1 MIEQL
6 TKEQEAAIPAHVEK
20 ALKPLLTGVPTN
32 KEQATTAI
40 QRLYEFCGLKKP
52 MVIFV
57 SSPIAAQLA
66 AYLLKTSGSIACQQV
81 DSQVGGQVRDQVG
94 RQVGDQ
100 VGSQVRR
107 QVGSQVRDQVDSQV
121 WSQVDSQVWGQVWD
135 QVERQVWS
143 QVDSQ
148 VWGQVWDQVER
159 QVRSQVWGQ
168 VESQVCD
175 QVESQVSG
183 QVGSQV
189 RDQVR
194 SQVCDQV
201 ESQVRSQVGDNFEYE
216 PFSIYGSYCADA
228 YWLSFYRFFHEH
240 DLVKLSNTQFHN
252 LVMLCDSNVY
262 DSIQL
267 KGACICCE
275 MPTRLERD
283 EERRLHSTTGHAIE
297 WSDGWGF
304 HALWGVRFP
313 AELWASVVNKTIAPA
328 DVLRLDNIEQRMAAM
343 RFLGLDYIFEALP
356 TKVLHKSSRGNTLFS
371 IDGLTD
377 GTEYAL
383 RYLCPSTK
391 RQYVS
396 FVPPDIGSEKD
407 ADLAMAWKHNM
418 TKEMYQMMELES

>member
-20 ALKPLLTGVPTN
+20 ALKPLLTGAPTN

-81 DSQVGGQVRDQVG
+81 ESQVKDQVWSQVRDQVWG
-94 RQVGDQ
+94 QVWDQVWSQVSGQVWDQVWDQVCDQVWDQVCDQVRGQVESQVRGQVWGQVRSQVWGQVWRQVSGQVWSQ
-100 VGSQVRR
+100 VGS
-107 QVGSQVRDQVDSQV
+107 QVGSQVRDQVKD
-121 WSQVDSQVWGQVWD
+121 
-135 QVERQVWS
+135 
-143 QVDSQ
+143 
-148 VWGQVWDQVER
+148 
-159 QVRSQVWGQ
+159 
-168 VESQVCD
+168 
-175 QVESQVSG
+175 
-183 QVGSQV
+183 
-189 RDQVR
+189 
-194 SQVCDQV
+194 
-201 ESQVRSQVGDNFEYE
+201 QVGDNFEYE

-283 EERRLHSTTGHAIE
+283 EEHRLHSTTGHAIE

-304 HALWGVRFP
+304 HALWGIRFP

-396 FVPPDIGSEKD
+396 FVPPEIGSEKD

-418 TKEMYQMMELES
+418 TNDMYQMMELES